1 MKANPSKKHQEISTR
16 NNSRIS
22 HLHNF
27 KSKDTSKLIGKKR
40 KRGKN
45 VFNEK
50 GEESNETNTTGETFH
65 RIVYNELKEIEEN
78 EPSILNEERGII
90 ESLPL
95 IRKHLCPIP
104 NKKEKFIKINNT
116 NIKQGSFINQ
126 SKRRNPRKRWRKK
139 NKKYFFKNNTS
150 RENLNNRFTINS
162 VVKKF
167 VIQKIKE
174 NAKKIDKKFSKEITG
189 LKMKE
194 AKQRKEITGLKKKEA
209 KQRKEITGL
218 KKKEA
223 EQDKKIKNQNNKI
236 VLLLSIYNHSDIYS
250 QKIEEYVL
258 KLGLKFNNLINSFKV
273 LYTRKICNFILDGII
288 NRYGKFLA
296 LTTYD
301 FYTERNNFKLIVFK
315 KNVNHI
321 SKYYLNLIIDFLMET
336 KQNTSNIIHI
346 HKDDIPI
353 MKEIFFLL
361 FNKEK
366 NINED
371 ENYQFDINIQEMADF
386 ILPDSNIENEKQ
398 EENSEKQEEQ
408 SEENEEPENEAIKAK
423 NEHINRNNNAE
434 NDLHYYK
441 NYIKKNKHTK
451 ELILNKNNNDNISI
465 KFLSQVLGKKVKKN
479 KKGITKF
486 FLQED
491 SVINQSYF
499 YNLWIESFEKE
510 EYKRTEE
517 YETFIKTEFI
527 QSSIK
532 MKELIIEILPD
543 YQIKLFSD
551 DTSKFTKR
559 IKEEISGY

>member
-16 NNSRIS
+16 NNSQIS
-22 HLHNF
+22 HSHNF

-236 VLLLSIYNHSDIYS
+236 GLLLSIYNHSDIYT

-258 KLGLKFNNLINSFKV
+258 KLGLKFNKLINSFKV

-366 NINED
+366 NINEN
-371 ENYQFDINIQEMADF
+371 ENYQLDINIQEMADF
-386 ILPDSNIENEKQ
+386 ILSDSNIENEKQ
-398 EENSEKQEEQ
+398 EETSEKQEEQ
-408 SEENEEPENEAIKAK
+408 SEENEEPKNEGIKAK
-423 NEHINRNNNAE
+423 NEHINRNNYIDNE
-434 NDLHYYK
+434 FYYFE

-465 KFLSQVLGKKVKKN
+465 KFLSQVLEKKVKKN
-479 KKGITKF
+479 KKGIKNF
-486 FLQED
+486 FLKED
-491 SVINQSYF
+491 SGFNQSYF